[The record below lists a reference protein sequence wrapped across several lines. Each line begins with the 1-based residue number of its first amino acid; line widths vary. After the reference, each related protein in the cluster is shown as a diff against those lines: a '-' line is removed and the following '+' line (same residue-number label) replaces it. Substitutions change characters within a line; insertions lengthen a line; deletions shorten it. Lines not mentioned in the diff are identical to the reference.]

1 MGDPSQIS
9 KRFRKKSHKADE
21 TMHKS
26 QPADVILVSL
36 VEQKFLENRKK
47 SYSREN
53 LTLKLYI
60 DRTFVKVWGKIDNA
74 IPEKKRCIRTSKS
87 YIRTLKT
94 FYPNLC
100 TCWMLCMFNESCCKL
115 KTVYK
120 KLQNFSLRRSC
131 NRKSHY
137 HSLFFLRKS
146 QLKNDV
152 FPRRPATF
160 CGEFIFN
167 FLKVALKASQISQ
180 KS

>member
-74 IPEKKRCIRTSKS
+74 IPEKK
-87 YIRTLKT
+87 TL
-94 FYPNLC
+94 YPN
-100 TCWMLCMFNESCCKL
+100 FEKL
-115 KTVYK
+115 H
-120 KLQNFSLRRSC
+120 QNFENVLSEFMYVLDVMYVQ
-131 NRKSHY
+131 RKLLQVENS
-137 HSLFFLRKS
+137 
-146 QLKNDV
+146 
-152 FPRRPATF
+152 
-160 CGEFIFN
+160 I
-167 FLKVALKASQISQ
+167 
-180 KS
+180 